1 MLPTR
6 VKNIF
11 MKFYDGNFFKLPFT
25 TAVGDKND
33 EGNRDC
39 DSLEIHFYA
48 YARLIYY
55 SITCN
60 FLKIKNFNYKPI
72 FNVKFSS
79 S

>member
-1 MLPTR
+1 MWSLDACEHVCKTLSET
-6 VKNIF
+6 
-11 MKFYDGNFFKLPFT
+11 YDGNFFKLPFT

-60 FLKIKNFNYKPI
+60 FLKIKNFN
-72 FNVKFSS
+72 
-79 S
+79 